1 MSAILKVRQEDG
13 TVIEIP
19 AIVGPKGDP
28 GAAGKDG
35 EDYVLTAA
43 DKEEIATAV
52 KTAIFT
58 FNSSTGRL
66 DITV

>member
-1 MSAILKVRQEDG
+1 MSAILRVRQEDG

-28 GAAGKDG
+28 GENG
-35 EDYVLTAA
+35 EDYVLTDA